1 MNVYI
6 EFILLSAVV
15 VYCAVQLSKQ
25 AEVIEANSKINVL
38 LIGAILAL
46 ATSLPELATGITS
59 AFIGQADMS
68 VSNVLGS
75 NIFNLLILAVM
86 NIAFYR
92 RVINHHI
99 QDQTNKF
106 SVVVIA
112 MYIVFIVGLFAS
124 KTGALNV
131 FNFDLTS
138 VFIVLIYFIG
148 IKVINSKDI
157 ETHVEQN
164 KNADAKILKIA
175 VLKFLLFAFF
185 VLFASIFLSLKAEQ
199 IMTLSGLSASFV
211 GAIFIGI
218 STSLPE
224 LVTTI
229 TLVKHR
235 HYNLAAAG
243 ILGSNLFN
251 FTILAIVDFVSNG
264 SVYSFS
270 SGVLTLAILGFIFSI
285 LMYIAI
291 KYSKNNKYMNL
302 LVPIIIIIGYLWFLL
317 SGGS

>member
-1 MNVYI
+1 
-6 EFILLSAVV
+6 

-86 NIAFYR
+86 NIAFYK

-106 SVVVIA
+106 SIVVIG
-112 MYIVFIVGLFAS
+112 MYIVFIIGLFAS

-131 FNFDLTS
+131 LNFDLTS
-138 VFIVLIYFIG
+138 VFIVVIYFVG
-148 IKVINSKDI
+148 IKIINSKDI
-157 ETHVEQN
+157 ESHAEQN
-164 KNADAKILKIA
+164 QNADAKMLKKA
-175 VLKFLLFAFF
+175 TLKFLLFAGF
-185 VLFASIFLSLKAEQ
+185 VLFASIFLSLKAEE

-229 TLVKHR
+229 TLVKHQ

-251 FTILAIVDFVSNG
+251 FTILSIVDFSSNA

-270 SGVLTLAILGFIFSI
+270 KGVLLLAILGLFFSV

-291 KYSKNNKYMNL
+291 KFSKNNKNMNL
-302 LVPIIIIIGYLWFLL
+302 LVPVIIVIGYFWFLL
-317 SGGS
+317 SGGN